1 MRGCA
6 LHATRPPW
14 TMRTDLS
21 VAPVFV
27 CWETTKAC
35 LLACRHCRAKA
46 IRQALPDELNHED
59 SIKLID
65 QLVEFGQPYPALLLT
80 GGDPLMR
87 DDFFD
92 LIEYAKRKG
101 IYVAVAASV
110 TPKLTKD
117 LIYRMK
123 ELGVDIMSLSLDG
136 ATPETHDK
144 LRGVKG
150 TWQETIHNLRL
161 ATEVELRT
169 QINTTVMR
177 SNVRELADIFH
188 VTKMNGAVAWEVFFL
203 IRTGRGASLE
213 SLDAGECEQVMHLL
227 FEAAHYGLPV
237 RTAEGPHFRRV
248 RSERE
253 AGNVPPTG
261 TLYSQLASRLRRIE
275 GEPTCHTSLKSTAT
289 RDGRGIMF
297 VAYNGE
303 VYPSGFLPI
312 STGRVPRDSLSS
324 IYTSAPLFVALR
336 NSSNLKGRCRVC
348 NYREIC
354 GGSRSRAFAEFGDP
368 LEEDPACAYVPEVEA
383 RPPLPYSL
391 S

>member
-1 MRGCA
+1 MRK
-6 LHATRPPW
+6 
-14 TMRTDLS
+14 DLS

-46 IRQALPDELNHED
+46 IRRALPDELSHEEG
-59 SIKLID
+59 IRLID
-65 QLVEFGQPYPALLLT
+65 QLIEFGEPYPALLLT

-92 LIEYAKRKG
+92 LIEYAKRRG

-110 TPKLTKD
+110 TPKLNEKT
-117 LIYRMK
+117 IYRMK
-123 ELGVDIMSLSLDG
+123 EMGVDIMSLSLDG

-150 TWQETIHNLRL
+150 TWQETIRNLQL
-161 ATEVELRT
+161 ATDVGLRT
-169 QINTTVMR
+169 QVNTTVMR
-177 SNVRELADIFH
+177 SNVGELADIFR
-188 VTKMNGAVAWEVFFL
+188 VAKMNGAVAWEVFFL

-213 SLDAGECEQVMHLL
+213 SLDAQECEQVMHFLYD
-227 FEAAHYGLPV
+227 AAHYGVPV

-248 RSERE
+248 RTERE
-253 AGNVPPTG
+253 GRNAPPRSP
-261 TLYSQLASRLRRIE
+261 LYWQLAVRLRELE
-275 GEPTCHTSLKSTAT
+275 GEPTTYASLKSTAT
-289 RDGRGIMF
+289 RDGRGILF

-312 STGRVPRDSLSS
+312 PSGRVPGDNLSS
-324 IYTSAPLFVALR
+324 IYRSTPLFVALR
-336 NSSNLKGRCRVC
+336 DSTKLKGRCGAC
-348 NYREIC
+348 DYREIC

-368 LEEDPACAYVPEVEA
+368 FQEDPACVYVPEVEDA
-383 RPPLPYSL
+383 VTPLASRL